1 MSTRCDT
8 DLSNNI
14 KNNNNSRDKNTNN
27 KYNTRVATLKKKR
40 KMKAQLG

>member
-8 DLSNNI
+8 DLSN
-14 KNNNNSRDKNTNN
+14 NNNNSRDKNTNN
-27 KYNTRVATLKKKR
+27 KYNTRVATLKKR